1 MHCLFDFGCK
11 IRLSSENNSPTVGKI
26 SLKTGKS
33 KPNRAARLKN
43 IDEMGDFSST
53 SGQIL
58 GHGVAVDAAK
68 KWSVINLHMGTCG
81 VGGQRVVEV
90 AQ

>member
-1 MHCLFDFGCK
+1 
-11 IRLSSENNSPTVGKI
+11 
-26 SLKTGKS
+26 
-33 KPNRAARLKN
+33 
-43 IDEMGDFSST
+43 MGDFSSM

-68 KWSVINLHMGTCG
+68 KWSVINLHMGTSG